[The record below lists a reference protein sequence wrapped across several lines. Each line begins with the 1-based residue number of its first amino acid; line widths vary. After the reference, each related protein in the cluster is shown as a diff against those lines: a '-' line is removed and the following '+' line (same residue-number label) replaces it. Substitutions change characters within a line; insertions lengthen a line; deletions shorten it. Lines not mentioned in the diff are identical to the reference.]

1 MSCPVALALEQVGE
15 WWSILILR
23 DATHGI
29 TRFED
34 FQESLGISPSS
45 LSRRLS
51 SLVQSGLLQR
61 RRYNERPPRDE
72 YVLTETGEAFRPVL
86 IALYQFG
93 AEHFP
98 PPQPSV
104 RLVVS
109 ATGADVDPLLVDRET
124 GVPLDEEHT
133 TFRPGPAADERL
145 RALLARRAASQA

>member
-51 SLVQSGLLQR
+51 SLVRSGLLKRQ
-61 RRYNERPPRDE
+61 RYNERPPRNE
-72 YVLTETGEAFRPVL
+72 YLLTETGEAFRPVL

-124 GVPLDEEHT
+124 GIPLDEEHT

-145 RALLARRAASQA
+145 RALLVRRAASRT

>member
-51 SLVQSGLLQR
+51 SLVRSGLLKRQ
-61 RRYNERPPRDE
+61 RYNERPPRNE
-72 YVLTETGEAFRPVL
+72 YLLTETGEAFRPVL

-124 GVPLDEEHT
+124 GIPLDEEHT

-145 RALLARRAASQA
+145 RALLVRRAASQT